1 MQELLT
7 YLCFCWSRRDIH
19 EFITLVAISYLQ
31 KRGPFLC
38 FVVGHIPCTVHSK
51 SSEIFKMT
59 HKLVSKRIIREKSI
73 MPKNW
78 IIKVNENLPFKLHV
92 WPLPRSSQSMQ
103 LLIGQSCVNIR
114 KSKWWSWDFR
124 VFVGDESVVFSV
136 CSSCAAR
143 WSNCACD
150 KVLAVRNNKERILEI
165 PPGNI
170 ILNCWQEFRHSCTK
184 RLNVLYKYVFKFDS
198 DETAA
203 YTCHIVANGLSQF
216 RALLLCSISEK
227 RNHAH

>member
-1 MQELLT
+1 M
-7 YLCFCWSRRDIH
+7 
-19 EFITLVAISYLQ
+19 
-31 KRGPFLC
+31 
-38 FVVGHIPCTVHSK
+38 
-51 SSEIFKMT
+51 
-59 HKLVSKRIIREKSI
+59 
-73 MPKNW
+73 
-78 IIKVNENLPFKLHV
+78 HV

-170 ILNCWQEFRHSCTK
+170 ILNCWQEFRPSCTK

-203 YTCHIVANGLSQF
+203 HTCHIDANGLSQF
-216 RALLLCSISEK
+216 RALLLCYDSEIEMMPITWINAQEK
-227 RNHAH
+227 KNYTVLDYWTM